1 MRGCEVRTTSLEML
15 RCSELALGVEA
26 SASVCSDRRRVGMGI
41 RDGPATDDALT
52 GAVRALQ
59 TGARA
64 ERAHMAYEMGVAE
77 LQVDEPTFALASR
90 V

>member
-1 MRGCEVRTTSLEML
+1 
-15 RCSELALGVEA
+15 
-26 SASVCSDRRRVGMGI
+26 MGI
-41 RDGPATDDALT
+41 RDGPATDDALMGT
-52 GAVRALQ
+52 VNALQ

-64 ERAHMAYEMGVAE
+64 ERADMAYQMGIAE